1 MEATKRPWTAHILD
15 CPKDK
20 IGQYVQQCV
29 DNSGGDEFHFISAPH
44 EDGGDADI
52 AHVGNGPR
60 GKDNAALI
68 VRAVNTFDQAR
79 EALKRAQRAL
89 LLCEKCIPEKHY
101 MNHGCYT
108 QEHARMSI
116 QEIGDVLT
124 AMEATP

>member
-1 MEATKRPWTAHILD
+1 MEATKRPWTVEG
-15 CPKDK
+15 PKHEHYHASIMGADGHLIVN
-20 IGQYVQQCV
+20 IG
-29 DNSGGDEFHFISAPH
+29 
-44 EDGGDADI
+44 DGGNGRDVQLANAD
-52 AHVGNGPR
+52 
-60 GKDNAALI
+60 LI

-124 AMEATP
+124 SMEAAYE

>member
-29 DNSGGDEFHFISAPH
+29 ENSGGDEFHFISAPH

-60 GKDNAALI
+60 GKDNAAFI

-79 EALKRAQRAL
+79 EALKGILNRYVSL
-89 LLCEKCIPEKHY
+89 VE
-101 MNHGCYT
+101 
-108 QEHARMSI
+108 S
-116 QEIGDVLT
+116 GDAGNWDPHSEDEVKVAKAVLA
-124 AMEATP
+124 AMEATHA

>member
-1 MEATKRPWTAHILD
+1 MEGEQMATKTKHTKGRVEVHEGED
-15 CPKDK
+15 
-20 IGQYVQQCV
+20 YVVVMGKNHTTDNYLARV
-29 DNSGGDEFHFISAPH
+29 DTVANAKR
-44 EDGGDADI
+44 I
-52 AHVGNGPR
+52 A
-60 GKDNAALI
+60 LTW
-68 VRAVNTFDQAR
+68 NTFDQAR

-124 AMEATP
+124 SMEYPHETAGTDCPCYERKEP